1 MDFSCYFFSYRL
13 SPRQS
18 DMKVVDLEESKDLK
32 EPPEK
37 KVTKPTENYSG
48 YEKVSSE
55 FGYVHEFFHD
65 IL

>member
-1 MDFSCYFFSYRL
+1 
-13 SPRQS
+13 
-18 DMKVVDLEESKDLK
+18 MKVVDLEESKDLK